1 MIGKN
6 VSNGWKTGG
15 ASAGFTGAGDV
26 VCSGGVKRT
35 WTGLAIAVP
44 TILVW
49 GVTFVDTKALLADF
63 SALEILVVRF
73 TMAYAA
79 LWAMCP
85 RRLRGVPARDEAVF
99 ALAGLSGA
107 TLYQFVENLAIHW
120 TNASNVS
127 IIVSVC
133 PMLTAL
139 ASQALLGEK
148 VLTRRFAAGFVI
160 AMAGVAMVSLDGVKS
175 FRFRP
180 AGDLCALGASASWAA
195 YSVLVTRI
203 NARGYPPLAA
213 IRRVFFWALVAAVP
227 PVAYGLLRP
236 DAAAAVSCGID
247 LGAAANAARFA
258 SLPNWLHLGFLGILA
273 SAVCFAAWNAAC
285 ERLGT
290 VRATVGIYMIP
301 AVTVLFAWLLL
312 GERLTGTGAAGAV
325 LTLAGVVLS
334 GRR

>member
-1 MIGKN
+1 M
-6 VSNGWKTGG
+6 KTLHPCGPPSRRG
-15 ASAGFTGAGDV
+15 AGFARAGR
-26 VCSGGVKRT
+26 GGRVEGMNRT
-35 WTGLAIAVP
+35 WTGLALAVP

-73 TMAYAA
+73 ALAYAA

-139 ASQALLGEK
+139 ASQWLLGEK
-148 VLTRRFAAGFVI
+148 VLSRRFALGFAI
-160 AMAGVAMVSLDGVKS
+160 AMAGVAMVSLDGVRS
-175 FRFRP
+175 FSFRP
-180 AGDLCALGASASWAA
+180 AGDLCALGASASWAV

-213 IRRVFFWALVAAVP
+213 IRRVFFWALAAAVP
-227 PVAYGLLRP
+227 LVAYGLLRP
-236 DAAAAVSCGID
+236 ESAAAVSCGID
-247 LGAAANAARFA
+247 LRAAANAARF
-258 SLPNWLHLGFLGILA
+258 SSVPNWMHLGFLGLLA
-273 SAVCFAAWNAAC
+273 SAACFAAWNAAC

-312 GERLTGTGAAGAV
+312 GERLTATGAAGAV

>member
-1 MIGKN
+1 MPPG
-6 VSNGWKTGG
+6 TGRL
-15 ASAGFTGAGDV
+15 APMNRTL
-26 VCSGGVKRT
+26 SG
-35 WTGLAIAVP
+35 LLIAIP

-49 GVTFVDTKALLADF
+49 GVTFVNTRALLLAGF
-63 SALEILVVRF
+63 SSLEILVVRF
-73 TMAYAA
+73 VMAYAA

-139 ASQALLGEK
+139 ASQVFLGEK
-148 VLTRRFAAGFVI
+148 ALSWRFAVGFVI
-160 AMAGVAMVSLDGVKS
+160 AMAGVAMVSLDGVRS
-175 FRFRP
+175 FSFRP
-180 AGDLCALGASASWAA
+180 AGDLCALGASASWAV

-213 IRRVFFWALVAAVP
+213 IRRVFFWALATMAPLVGF
-227 PVAYGLLRP
+227 GLLWPER
-236 DAAAAVSCGID
+236 AVEVSCGID

-258 SLPNWLHLGFLGILA
+258 SVSNWLHLGFLGILA
-273 SAVCFAAWNAAC
+273 SAACFAAWNAAC

-312 GERLTGTGAAGAV
+312 GERLTAVGAAGAV

>member
-1 MIGKN
+1 MEGMN
-6 VSNGWKTGG
+6 
-15 ASAGFTGAGDV
+15 
-26 VCSGGVKRT
+26 RT

-49 GVTFVDTKALLADF
+49 GVTFVNTKALLLAGF
-63 SALEILVVRF
+63 SSLEILVVRF
-73 TMAYAA
+73 GLAYAA

-85 RRLRGVPARDEAVF
+85 RRLRGVPARDETVF

-133 PMLTAL
+133 PMLTAV
-139 ASQALLGEK
+139 ASQWLLGEK
-148 VLTRRFAAGFVI
+148 AVTRRFAVGFVI
-160 AMAGVAMVSLDGVKS
+160 AMAGVAMVSLDGVRS
-175 FRFRP
+175 FSFRP
-180 AGDLCALGASASWAA
+180 AGDLCALGASVCWAV

-213 IRRVFFWALVAAVP
+213 IRRVFFWALVTMAPLVG
-227 PVAYGLLRP
+227 YGLVWP
-236 DAAAAVSCGID
+236 EPAAAVSCGID
-247 LGAAANAARFA
+247 LGAAVNAARFV
-258 SLPNWLHLGFLGILA
+258 SVRNWLHLGFLGVLA
-273 SAVCFAAWNAAC
+273 SAACFAAWNAAC

-301 AVTVLFAWLLL
+301 AVTVVFAWLLL
-312 GERLTGTGAAGAV
+312 GERLTGMGAAGAV

>member
-1 MIGKN
+1 M
-6 VSNGWKTGG
+6 
-15 ASAGFTGAGDV
+15 
-26 VCSGGVKRT
+26 
-35 WTGLAIAVP
+35 AIAVP

-49 GVTFVDTKALLADF
+49 GVTFVDTKALLLAGF

-73 TMAYAA
+73 AMAYAV

-107 TLYQFVENLAIHW
+107 TVYQFAENLAIHW

-127 IIVSVC
+127 IIVSAC

-139 ASQALLGEK
+139 ATQALLGEK
-148 VLTRRFAAGFVI
+148 VLTWRFAAGFAI
-160 AMAGVAMVSLDGVKS
+160 AMAGVAMVSLDGVES
-175 FRFRP
+175 FGFRP
-180 AGDLCALGASASWAA
+180 AGDLCALGASASWAV

-203 NARGYPPLAA
+203 NAKGYPPLAA
-213 IRRVFFWALVAAVP
+213 IRRVFFWALAAMAL

-247 LGAAANAARFA
+247 LGAAVNAARF
-258 SLPNWLHLGFLGILA
+258 SSVSNWLHLGFLGILA
-273 SAVCFAAWNAAC
+273 SAACFAAWNAAC

-312 GERLTGTGAAGAV
+312 GERLTAVGAAGAL
-325 LTLAGVVLS
+325 LTLLGVVLS

>member
-1 MIGKN
+1 ML
-6 VSNGWKTGG
+6 S
-15 ASAGFTGAGDV
+15 
-26 VCSGGVKRT
+26 SGGMDKT

-73 TMAYAA
+73 LLAYAV

-99 ALAGLSGA
+99 AMAGLAGA
-107 TLYQFVENLAIHW
+107 TLYQFAENLAIHW

-127 IIVSVC
+127 IIVSAC

-148 VLTRRFAAGFVI
+148 VLTGRFAAGFAI
-160 AMAGVAMVSLDGVKS
+160 AMAGVAMVSLDGVEH
-175 FRFRP
+175 FGFRP
-180 AGDLCALGASASWAA
+180 AGDLCALGASTSWAA

-203 NARGYPPLAA
+203 NAKGYPPLAA
-213 IRRVFFWALVAAVP
+213 IRRVFFWALATMVPLVAF
-227 PVAYGLLRP
+227 GLLRP
-236 DAAAAVSCGID
+236 DAAASVSCGID
-247 LGAAANAARFA
+247 LDAAANAARF
-258 SLPNWLHLGFLGILA
+258 SSVPNWLHLGFLGILA
-273 SAVCFAAWNAAC
+273 SAACFAAWNAAC

-301 AVTVLFAWLLL
+301 AVTILFAWLLL
-312 GERLTGTGAAGAV
+312 GERLTGMGAAGAV
-325 LTLAGVVLS
+325 LTLLGVVLS

>member
-1 MIGKN
+1 
-6 VSNGWKTGG
+6 
-15 ASAGFTGAGDV
+15 
-26 VCSGGVKRT
+26 
-35 WTGLAIAVP
+35 
-44 TILVW
+44 LVW
-49 GVTFVDTKALLADF
+49 GVTFVDTKALLEDF
-63 SALEILVVRF
+63 SALEILAVRF
-73 TMAYAA
+73 AMAYAA
-79 LWAMCP
+79 LWAMHP

-107 TLYQFVENLAIHW
+107 TLYQFAENLAIHW

-127 IIVSVC
+127 ILVSTC

-139 ASQALLGEK
+139 ASRWLLGEK
-148 VLTRRFAAGFVI
+148 VLSRRFAAGFAI

-180 AGDLCALGASASWAA
+180 AGDLCALGAAASWAV

-203 NARGYPPLAA
+203 NARGYPPPAA
-213 IRRVFFWALVAAVP
+213 IRRVFFWALVAMAP
-227 PVAYGLLRP
+227 LAAYGFLRP
-236 DAAAAVSCGID
+236 SSAAAVSCGIE

-258 SLPNWLHLGFLGILA
+258 SVSNWLHLGFLGILA

-285 ERLGT
+285 KRLGT

-301 AVTVLFAWLLL
+301 AVTVLFARVLL
-312 GERLTGTGAAGAV
+312 GERLTGMGAAGAV
-325 LTLAGVVLS
+325 LTLLGVVLS